1 MQTEVFQSQE
11 PYGSIVTKTVKT
23 VTRVLTS
30 ASGELAKTVDVETT
44 TETETT
50 SGEKSTKVETNTCKE
65 TEVDES
71 SLLTMPGSTTTSASG
86 GQAVRSTVEDGAAQV
101 SRCRRRCSSHR
112 RHTAAS

>member
-11 PYGSIVTKTVKT
+11 AYGSIVTKIVKT

-30 ASGELAKTVDVETT
+30 ASGELVKTVDVETT

-50 SGEKSTKVETNTCKE
+50 SGEKSTKVETRKK

-71 SLLTMPGSTTTSASG
+71 SLLTMPDSTTTSVSG
-86 GQAVRSTVEDGAAQV
+86 AQTIRSTVEDCAAPGESVQM
-101 SRCRRRCSSHR
+101 RCSSRR